1 MRLRQDLRWRGKQA
15 MDEALAR
22 VVIPRVKVPGD
33 VAPRYAR
40 VHRLEAMVPMRD
52 GVRLATDVYLPYDP
66 VDGGPQ
72 PTQTGL
78 PAIVERQPYGKR
90 GAFLAMGALGPYYAK
105 RGYAFVVQDI
115 RGRWA
120 SEGEYDPFVH
130 ESDDG
135 YDTLEW
141 VARQPWCD
149 GRIGA
154 AGESYFGYTTWAM
167 AVTGHPALRAAIP
180 GETATD
186 MYTAAFRNGA
196 HCLNPF
202 GIWAFWV
209 NGKRFGNY
217 YRVDPYTL
225 PLSTLDEASGLGGKQ
240 WKMLLE
246 HFPRDDYWASL
257 DLTEKAKQIEVPV
270 MQWSGWYDQFL
281 DPTIRLWREL
291 RARREDQFLVL
302 PPLDHLTSPERT
314 GRIGQTK
321 VADVGTFYDRNIR
334 FFDRFL
340 RGAETEFPS
349 APVTYF
355 TMGPDEWRTAG
366 EWPPAGTG
374 EIELFLGSDA
384 LAPEPPGEPAER
396 RYTYDPADPVAPW
409 VGTEGWAPAQH
420 MKDRAEIGRRG
431 DVVVFDSPPLAADF
445 EVTGPLRVSLF
456 ASTSAEDTDFIA
468 TLDDVHPGGYVHLVQ
483 QGIVRARYR
492 NAGRDEP
499 IEPGSVV
506 EYAID
511 LWHTSYVV
519 KAGHRLRLE
528 LSSSELD
535 RYDRNLNTCEP
546 WATGTTWKVAEQT
559 LHLGGDHPSRLL
571 LWGPRAPRFA
581 A

>member
-1 MRLRQDLRWRGKQA
+1 
-15 MDEALAR
+15 
-22 VVIPRVKVPGD
+22 
-33 VAPRYAR
+33 
-40 VHRLEAMVPMRD
+40 
-52 GVRLATDVYLPYDP
+52 
-66 VDGGPQ
+66 
-72 PTQTGL
+72 
-78 PAIVERQPYGKR
+78 
-90 GAFLAMGALGPYYAK
+90 
-105 RGYAFVVQDI
+105 
-115 RGRWA
+115 
-120 SEGEYDPFVH
+120 
-130 ESDDG
+130 
-135 YDTLEW
+135 
-141 VARQPWCD
+141 
-149 GRIGA
+149 
-154 AGESYFGYTTWAM
+154 
-167 AVTGHPALRAAIP
+167 
-180 GETATD
+180 
-186 MYTAAFRNGA
+186 
-196 HCLNPF
+196 
-202 GIWAFWV
+202 
-209 NGKRFGNY
+209 
-217 YRVDPYTL
+217 
-225 PLSTLDEASGLGGKQ
+225 
-240 WKMLLE
+240 
-246 HFPRDDYWASL
+246 
-257 DLTEKAKQIEVPV
+257 
-270 MQWSGWYDQFL
+270 
-281 DPTIRLWREL
+281 
-291 RARREDQFLVL
+291 
-302 PPLDHLTSPERT
+302 
-314 GRIGQTK
+314 
-321 VADVGTFYDRNIR
+321 
-334 FFDRFL
+334 
-340 RGAETEFPS
+340 
-349 APVTYF
+349 
-355 TMGPDEWRTAG
+355 MGPDEWRTAG